1 MVSFLW
7 GNLTIELPS
16 SADRIKEQMLKFIQ
30 EENVEFISYLGLALE
45 DLEQNNKDTQPL
57 LDAFQDIFEDIS
69 NDELMPLI
77 RGHDDGEG
85 AIKNFTTSKVRNKV
99 ITNQENIDFLE
110 GLKVSDLSDSDA
122 LNRLRGFGALKFGQS
137 FENLPEFDIEKY
149 VKDAF
154 TDEDYGVN
162 ATLTFD
168 KVPFNPDKDPAMQPT
183 RFSYGKENIV
193 FQSPYD
199 EEDIIES
206 KKNHLIDESGQTPD
220 FRPSKSKSFPPRIT
234 KTMRIDIPEKVIKA
248 LKDSAKISVIPVK
261 EKTDNNNNVV
271 DFTSTGSEE
280 ELDHQEFIE
289 LGIAGLADRT
299 ELMQEFNV
307 FTLKNKGLV
316 QVVGEKATKGDNR
329 VSLPESNLKAIE
341 EAFLPML
348 KTIEEK
354 LSPMLSDPMKALTY
368 KGEVN
373 FKTETTVNNSLTR
386 KVEKFLEGD
395 RTWKAGRDEEGN
407 EQFVESIEILVD
419 GKYRQ
424 ASVEDMMKLEGE
436 AWTNKDTKE
445 KISNSAYMSLQN
457 DEKMAY
463 IPNYYVIGLDSVA
476 RTPSNEISTTH
487 KTIREYRLKDAPED
501 AYAEK
506 AEKIEYYTPKRN
518 ADGKSIIETDKNLS
532 PEEAEE
538 LKESIEERRQLF
550 LSEVDAK
557 GKKKSEA
564 QIKSDK
570 ASAEKLY
577 SFERRYNPE
586 LQEGSRFTGQYIDK
600 GEYDR
605 LQAMKGNEDD
615 YLPARKVVISA
626 KRFKSNRESF
636 GAYEPVYD
644 ERELDPED
652 EADAKE
658 LRARELRSKREARPP
673 RRGATIDKPDKFG
686 KVTDKALAV
695 VTGAGVQI
703 NPLVYY
709 ANISDAFDPVIM
721 HIEMVIYNHGEF
733 ILSPMQRRRNDEMV
747 NVIEDLKENLSVLKE
762 KIGE

>member
-7 GNLTIELPS
+7 GNLKIELPS

-30 EENVEFISYLGLALE
+30 EENLEFISYLGNAIADLKENNE
-45 DLEQNNKDTQPL
+45 DTKPL
-57 LDAFQDIFEDIS
+57 LDAFKDIFDDIS

-85 AIKNFTTSKVRNKV
+85 AIKNFTTSKVRNKT
-99 ITNQENIDFLE
+99 ITNQENIDFLN

-137 FENLPEFDIEKY
+137 FENLPEFNIEKY

-168 KVPFNPDKDPAMQPT
+168 KVPFNPEKDPAMQPT

-199 EEDIIES
+199 DEDIIES

-234 KTMRIDIPEKVIKA
+234 KTMRIDIPEKVINT

-261 EKTDNNNNVV
+261 EKTDKNNNVV

-280 ELDHQEFIE
+280 ELDHDEFIE
-289 LGIAGLADRT
+289 LGIAGLAERT
-299 ELMQEFNV
+299 ELMQEFGV
-307 FTLKNKGLV
+307 FTLKGKGLV
-316 QVVGEKATKGDNR
+316 QIVGQKTDKGDNR

-341 EAFLPML
+341 KAFLPML
-348 KTIEEK
+348 KQIEEK

-386 KVEKFLEGD
+386 KVEKFLDGD
-395 RTWKAGRDEEGN
+395 KTWKAGRDEDGN

-445 KISNSAYMSLQN
+445 KISNSEYMSLQN
-457 DEKMAY
+457 DEKIAY
-463 IPNYYVIGLDSVA
+463 TPNYYVIGMDSVA

-487 KTIREYRLKDAPED
+487 KTIREYRLKGAPED

-506 AEKIEYYTPKRN
+506 PKETKGYIKQRKESKKPSDFGQAYGGFKNFLTKEEFEEFKGTYRGSTPLEDVYRVGSTYTFEGDFITREEYEKLSDDDKNTTRKVSLSPKRLN
-518 ADGKSIIETDKNLS
+518 DLRQIVDKRN
-532 PEEAEE
+532 
-538 LKESIEERRQLF
+538 
-550 LSEVDAK
+550 
-557 GKKKSEA
+557 
-564 QIKSDK
+564 
-570 ASAEKLY
+570 
-577 SFERRYNPE
+577 
-586 LQEGSRFTGQYIDK
+586 
-600 GEYDR
+600 
-605 LQAMKGNEDD
+605 
-615 YLPARKVVISA
+615 
-626 KRFKSNRESF
+626 
-636 GAYEPVYD
+636 YEPVYD

-658 LRARELRSKREARPP
+658 LRARQLRSKREARPP

-721 HIEMVIYNHGEF
+721 HIEMVIHNHGEF
-733 ILSPMQRRRNDEMV
+733 TLSPMQRRRNDEMV
-747 NVIEDLKENLSVLKE
+747 NVIEDLKENLSVLEE